1 MKIEIKD
8 NIYYVGVIDWNL
20 RNFHGYSTH
29 NGSSYNSYL
38 IIDDKVALIDM
49 VKGPFAE
56 EHIKNIKEVI
66 DPQKIDYFICNHL
79 EGDHSQSLPIV
90 KELIPNA
97 QIVTSERGKA
107 GFLRTYKKDWD
118 IQTVAEGDTISLGNR
133 TLTFVP
139 VPMVHW
145 PDSMVTYCTPDNI
158 LFSNDAFGQHIARSK
173 IFDDENDLSKVL
185 DEAKKYY
192 ANIVMHLSPIIK
204 KVLDKVTQQLKLE
217 IEMIAPSHGVI
228 WRSNVSKILEKYTY
242 WSNRETEE
250 KILIIYDTMWHSTEK
265 MAFAILEGVRQE
277 GVEARVCNL
286 TLTDGSDII
295 KEVLDSRGL
304 IIGTPTLNNGMF
316 PTVGGFLTYLKGLKP
331 PAKVAGAFGSY
342 GWSPTGG
349 VEAAIEELKQARI
362 PEIVEPLKYQFIPDP
377 EELDQCVEYGREFAK
392 KVKF

>member
-29 NGSSYNSYL
+29 RASSYNSYL
-38 IIDDKVALIDM
+38 IIDDKIALIDM

-56 EHIKNIKEVI
+56 EQLKNIKEII
-66 DPQKIDYFICNHL
+66 DPKKIDYFICNHL
-79 EGDHSQSLPIV
+79 EGDHSQSLPMM
-90 KELIPNA
+90 KELVPKA
-97 QIVTSERGKA
+97 QIVTSERGKK

-118 IQTVAEGDTISLGNR
+118 IKAVQEGDTIALGKR

-173 IFDDENDLSKVL
+173 IFDDENDLAKVL

-192 ANIVMHLSPIIK
+192 ANIVMHLSTIIK
-204 KVLDKVTQQLKLE
+204 KVLEKVTQELKLD
-217 IEMIAPSHGVI
+217 IKMICPSHGVI
-228 WRSNVSKILEKYTY
+228 WRSHIDKILEKYIY
-242 WSNRETEE
+242 WSSRQTEE
-250 KILIIYDTMWHSTEK
+250 KALIIYDTMWKSTEK
-265 MAFAILEGVRQE
+265 ISFAILEGIRQE
-277 GVEARVCNL
+277 GVEVKIYNL
-286 TLTDGSDII
+286 TNTDNSDII

-304 IIGTPTLNNGMF
+304 LIGTPTLNNGMF

-342 GWSPTGG
+342 GWSPKGG
-349 VEAAIEELKQARI
+349 QEAVIEELKEARI
-362 PEIVEPLKYQFIPDP
+362 PEILEPIKYQFIPDP
-377 EELDQCVEYGREFAK
+377 EEFEKCIEYGREFAK
-392 KVKF
+392 KLKS